1 MASSPDIA
9 KLFKSFNNDQADR
22 YQEIVDQDRKGASE
36 ARWPIL
42 TEIQIGQK
50 RQTDPAPVFASAP
63 APDRPVQSVPQPP
76 KSTPLPAFQFLRVQD
91 PAIESAREQTQA
103 AGPIQFSAVPAD
115 RPAGGEQGLQALF
128 KRIGQPSQA
137 ERPLERPVPSS
148 EPESHLGPMS
158 SLFQRLR
165 RS

>member
-22 YQEIVDQDRKGASE
+22 YQEIVDHDRKSASQ

-42 TEIQIGQK
+42 TEIKIGQ
-50 RQTDPAPVFASAP
+50 RQADPAPVRSQAIQE
-63 APDRPVQSVPQPP
+63 VEQQP
-76 KSTPLPAFQFLRVQD
+76 KSASLPAFQFLRVQD
-91 PAIESAREQTQA
+91 PAIESARGHVQA
-103 AGPIQFSAVPAD
+103 AEPDQAPASPAD
-115 RPAGGEQGLQALF
+115 RPSGSERGLQALF
-128 KRIGQPSQA
+128 KRIGQSSQV
-137 ERPLERPVPSS
+137 EQPVAQPAPSS
-148 EPESHLGPMS
+148 GSDSRPGQMS